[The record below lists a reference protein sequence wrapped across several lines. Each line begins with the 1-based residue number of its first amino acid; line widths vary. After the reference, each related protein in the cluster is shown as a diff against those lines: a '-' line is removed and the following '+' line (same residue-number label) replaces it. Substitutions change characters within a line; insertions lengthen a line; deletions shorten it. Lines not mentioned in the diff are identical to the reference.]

1 MGFITIILFIIGF
14 FAFFSKQKQLT
25 LMIIAVL
32 ASQYFRLV
40 DPNFFIGPF
49 SFQHGDFALLLI
61 FSLLPFRKKLNNA
74 ELNGIRKSLILFF
87 IFLFVS
93 ILYDLSMRST
103 TPMQIFRTTRKT
115 GYLAFFFLLTSF
127 PYKDYQ
133 RLIQFIF
140 IVTVIHAFLYIFQ
153 YILGYAFLPGKVDE
167 NELGGVR
174 FGNSPV
180 FLIPIL
186 VVTVFSL
193 YKKKYQIVFIILFL
207 ISIVFSQSRG
217 MIVSAISILLVYALL
232 ANKLKIIPV
241 TLISLTLIIGYNIII
256 SYFPII
262 EERFLHL
269 FTEINEVNKMN
280 YNDLNAFYH
289 QGSFIFR
296 WGVTYERL
304 MYVLEDPVRIILGV
318 GYIPDIDITYPI
330 FTIGTHSPTLPTGYE
345 QYNSVDIFF
354 PNIITR
360 YGIVGSLIFLFL
372 IFEIFLFS
380 FKNRLSLW
388 GKVLLT
394 YLVSMLFISLI
405 NETFY
410 NGFNFLFIFFFM
422 GLTIKEEQYNLQKT
436 MQHIR

>member
-1 MGFITIILFIIGF
+1 MGVVTICIFILGF
-14 FAFFSKQKQLT
+14 FAYFSKQKHLT
-25 LMIIAVL
+25 LIAIVVL
-32 ASQYFRLV
+32 AAQYFRLV
-40 DPNFFIGPF
+40 DANFYIGPF

-93 ILYDLSMRST
+93 ILYDLFMRGT

-115 GYLAFFFLLTSF
+115 GYLAFFFLLNSF
-127 PYKDYQ
+127 HYKDYQ
-133 RLIQFIF
+133 RLIQFLF

-174 FGNSPV
+174 FGNSPI

-193 YKKKYQIVFIILFL
+193 YKKQYQIVFIVLFL
-207 ISIVFSQSRG
+207 ISIVLSQSRG
-217 MIVSAISILLVYALL
+217 AIVSAISILLVYAIL
-232 ANKLKIIPV
+232 ANKLKIISA
-241 TLISLTLIIGYNIII
+241 TLISLALIIGYNIII

-262 EERFLHL
+262 EERFIHL
-269 FTEINEVNKMN
+269 FVEINEVNRIN

-318 GYIPDIDITYPI
+318 GYIPDIDITNPI
-330 FTIGTHSPTLPTGYE
+330 FTIGTYSSTLPTGYE
-345 QYNSVDIFF
+345 QYNSVDILF

-360 YGIVGSLIFLFL
+360 YGIIGSCIFLFL
-372 IFEIFLFS
+372 IAKFFIYSLKV
-380 FKNRLSLW
+380 KNEFW
-388 GKVLLT
+388 GKVLLA
-394 YLVSMLFISLI
+394 YLISMAFISLI

-410 NGFNFLFIFFFM
+410 NGFYFLFIFFFI
-422 GLTIKEEQYNLQKT
+422 GLTLKENQDKIQN
-436 MQHIR
+436 HITLNQ